1 MIDFN
6 IVLAGLAD
14 AFTLYNMF
22 FVLMGVILGQIVG
35 ALPGTGPVMAMA
47 IAIPFTFTLNPL
59 TAIAF
64 LVGVN
69 KGGLVGGAIPAI
81 LINTPGTPDAAA
93 TTLDGFPM
101 TQNGKPEK
109 ATKMALYSSITGDA
123 FSDIVLITISPLVAA
138 AALKMGPIEIFALM
152 VFAFSVIAGLVG
164 DSLPK
169 GIASAAFGLF
179 CATVGLDPENSSPR
193 YIFGFFEL
201 YEGLPLVSVALGMLA
216 LPEIFRRLS
225 QIRGVISSAV
235 EIPKSQRKEDRRVSW
250 AEYWACRYTLLRGA
264 VIGTIMGAI
273 PGLDSSAAAFM
284 TYATTKQTSKD
295 PDSFG
300 KGNIHGVAA
309 TESANSAVSGANL
322 IPMLTLGIPGNIAAA
337 LIITALM
344 IHGVQPGP
352 LLFREQGQLIYGL
365 FGALMMANVLNLLTG
380 LIGLRLWSRVIRSPE
395 SFIFPSALLLC
406 IVGVFMATD
415 GLLGVVIMFIFAFIS
430 YFMHA
435 FGYSAIVFV
444 IAFFLGERFELT
456 LSQSLNLIDG
466 DPTILMHH
474 PIALVLFALAIASVY
489 WFGFRSTKR
498 EKQMAETEKKDRSA
512 ANKAV
517 KDG

>member
-14 AFTLYNMF
+14 ALTLYNML
-22 FVLMGVILGQIVG
+22 FVLLGVVLGQLVG

-101 TQNGKPEK
+101 TQNGQPQK
-109 ATKMALYSSITGDA
+109 ATKMALYSSVTGDA
-123 FSDIVLITISPLVAA
+123 FSDIVLFTSSPMIAA
-138 AALKMGPIEIFALM
+138 VALKMGPIEIFALM

-164 DSLPK
+164 DSMAK
-169 GIASAAFGLF
+169 GIASAGFGLF

-193 YIFGFFEL
+193 FIFGFFEL

-216 LPEIFRRLS
+216 VPEIFRRLS
-225 QIRGVISSAV
+225 QIRGEIGSAV
-235 EIPKSQRKEDRRVSW
+235 TIPKT
-250 AEYWACRYTLLRGA
+250 EYWACRKTNLRGTEN
-264 VIGTIMGAI
+264 GNIMGAI

-284 TYATTKQTSKD
+284 TYATIKQTAKD

-309 TESANSAVSGANL
+309 TESANSSVSGANL

-365 FGALMMANVLNLLTG
+365 FGALMMANVLNLLSG
-380 LIGLRLWSRVIRSPE
+380 LVGLRLWARVIRSPE
-395 SFIFPSALLLC
+395 SFIFPIALLLC
-406 IVGVFMATD
+406 IVGVFMATG
-415 GLLGVVIMFIFAFIS
+415 GLLGVGVMFLFAFIS

-444 IAFFLGERFELT
+444 IAFFLGERFELS

-466 DPTILMHH
+466 DLTLLIHH

-489 WFGFRSTKR
+489 WFGVRTAKR
-498 EKQMAETEKKDRSA
+498 KKQMTEAEKSDSA
-512 ANKAV
+512 AADEGV
-517 KDG
+517 